1 MGRDG
6 EDVLRVGKGRNE
18 DGAWLK
24 VVLQEE
30 KTIRSQEC
38 VGDREEV
45 LGKKKDS
52 VGGSGGV
59 WRKY

>member
-38 VGDREEV
+38 VGDREV
-45 LGKKKDS
+45 
-52 VGGSGGV
+52 V
-59 WRKY
+59 